1 MRLVNVS
8 TRTYRWRRYD
18 DVFSSGEAV
27 AALSRGAGG
36 APGLLPDAA
45 AAEVALQAMMD
56 YGFISRVSKKNDE
69 LLGLNEAH
77 ATVFKVSDH
86 TYYRFKLRE
95 LSTWRLR
102 VEVLEVRCSTGD
114 LADSGMVT
122 MKAAGVSH
130 DVAIKQSARR
140 RAGSGAADATPPRP
154 GDDGDDGDGEGRSY
168 APVSSSGDAF
178 VCGLDE
184 EELELHVACAF
195 ARGSR
200 RAACRAA
207 STVRLAVS
215 RGVEKAPPRARPLW
229 VHALRAPV
237 AVPVYATGLT
247 LKAGVFVAT
256 SLWRGARGLA
266 APGDEPREPRDDE
279 PRRQDSKTSKV
290 LSKVTR
296 AVTSLANPQ
305 ARRRSFQ
312 DLYHSAMSPG
322 RGSGDDDDD
331 VPSLPV
337 LAFHDGDAEDDTARA
352 QRRARSGASFLR
364 LDAELPG
371 GSTPSA
377 VAATPPPATRAL
389 SSGEV
394 PPSPAEGGPRA
405 SFESAP
411 PAEPGS
417 WGRRFLGRSAQAI
430 RKRSMSP
437 HPNRAPEGPVVV
449 EIRLVAFATRRGG
462 ARFFA
467 AEGGALDAAK
477 GSDAVRRDEEKRTWR
492 VYARV
497 GEVSGAKC
505 NVPIVIKSQVVL
517 EVGAKISFGAST
529 TTATSLTKG
538 IQSLTRFT
546 RPKVKDYGTDGADFG
561 GERLVVAACV
571 PRAGAQLRV
580 SVYERLKT
588 DLIRTRRLGIATI
601 PLCDVPVYER
611 GAGVDG
617 EARGALSAVDR
628 LMALHSPRHLG
639 FDKVSAMARV
649 WASAA
654 VAAARRRS
662 RHVDAVCDWVDE
674 RRRRRRKRSASA
686 DSPMGWA
693 AEKLGALRASSPP
706 PELPD
711 GAASPAASDVAS
723 APELD
728 TPTSMHHHGSS
739 LSNVFHRAEPEPR
752 TFQLIAAPRRYEGGR
767 AYRNGSVTLTVWMAP
782 TLLEGPPLL
791 RWLTRHAFTIACYA
805 LALLYV
811 VLGCAVVGFPAAT
824 AVAAVPLLAYAYV
837 EAPHVVAWVL
847 SYYVNRLAPGLHL
860 RISACRLAVWIDRAD
875 KALERRNAVH
885 GAHLA
890 NPPEDE
896 AAEGPTTM
904 ARTRL
909 AICADVDDFA
919 LEHPPGTNYA
929 HSDFLSARSVRV
941 QLSVDHR
948 LLDGAVNALLRRCP
962 IRWSAFPTT
971 HAALRREPDFEP
983 TRAGA
988 VRIDVLRV
996 DTVRCAFD
1004 HADGEFNVARFTRE
1018 LASRKVE
1025 RQLGA
1030 GEALPNALRLTV
1042 VNGSRLSSKIVF
1054 VVATVRGLRRQT
1066 ATRAVLNRHAVW
1078 NEHFTFPCPDPS
1090 SVVHVAVYDAG
1101 RGALSSRATLSEQWI
1116 VTAKMLVLA
1125 PSNVYAVQST
1135 LRHGRGPRDKGGAG
1149 NEAYVL
1155 EGSMKLRDKAWAPA
1169 APDDDDATLG
1179 LRLAY
1184 YHDADM
1190 PTAEKLAALKPTTAL
1205 EQLQLNSLETQ
1216 WKLGHQGNVAN
1227 MLRDFPLLFDVRDVE
1242 LTGLNMYVKDLFMGY
1257 KGAHERRV
1265 VELAGRAK
1273 ARAPAPR
1280 GDDDPADGPPEVSVF
1295 RKALAGQKLSA
1306 SLNETDVRGKHK
1318 DTVFVDKVDLR
1329 NKLRDPTAPEGVDL
1343 FVLAKSFV
1351 RSAIA
1356 PIFSEA
1362 DLYAN
1367 VAHILSGI
1375 FSKNLG
1381 GTRRDDAVQPDN
1393 AGDPGTPDTP
1403 PKAPRKRSEDDLPEV
1418 VKAIEASKRHAKEPA
1433 RPLAKRA
1440 YAFVDRIHRG
1450 SSKYL
1455 DEDDNDILVGDATVE
1470 GYLVKRVE
1478 RRIEFLNNTFATKGA
1493 SKFHL
1498 EWCELRG
1505 RTLYYTRRDGATG
1518 NSLGFTKKLRL
1529 GARAYEAKYDRKN
1542 MELKLRALSSKRLV
1556 PATLGMMSP
1565 RSLGEPLPAAESA
1578 GGEPRVALVV
1588 LAFGRDANRRVVHRA
1603 ATCDLARKRDGFA
1616 VASCAVGAH
1625 GDWAQLA
1632 VAAAD
1637 LDAGDGGAV
1646 VVTLKGEDG
1655 RPVAASEDLHLLP
1668 PKRKDAL
1675 EVRLRPPQDARAV
1688 ATLGTLTARTECLV
1702 AEAPRPAPKR
1712 KRSLRAVTKEI
1723 TLRPAPK
1730 AFKGASLDDW
1740 WAVLAAGLTDDDSLR
1755 ARGARSGGW
1764 VDLSPVK
1771 YGDTLRAGLRV
1782 RDTLRNDDGA
1792 TDDDDDDDDDDTSD
1806 DDDDDDVEGRGESW
1820 WS

>member
-77 ATVFKVSDH
+77 ATVFK
-86 TYYRFKLRE
+86 
-95 LSTWRLR
+95 
-102 VEVLEVRCSTGD
+102 
-114 LADSGMVT
+114 
-122 MKAAGVSH
+122 AAGVSH
-130 DVAIKQSARR
+130 DVAIKQ
-140 RAGSGAADATPPRP
+140 RAAAVGSGAADAAAT

-178 VCGLDE
+178 VCGLNE
-184 EELELHVACAF
+184 EELELHGRRLRRDEPLAGA
-195 ARGSR
+195 GS
-200 RAACRAA
+200 
-207 STVRLAVS
+207 
-215 RGVEKAPPRARPLW
+215 PP
-229 VHALRAPV
+229 
-237 AVPVYATGLT
+237 
-247 LKAGVFVAT
+247 AT
-256 SLWRGARGLA
+256 SRAS
-266 APGDEPREPRDDE
+266 RDDE

-322 RGSGDDDDD
+322 RGSNDDDGD

-352 QRRARSGASFLR
+352 QRARGA
-364 LDAELPG
+364 A
-371 GSTPSA
+371 
-377 VAATPPPATRAL
+377 
-389 SSGEV
+389 
-394 PPSPAEGGPRA
+394 
-405 SFESAP
+405 
-411 PAEPGS
+411 
-417 WGRRFLGRSAQAI
+417 RRQ
-430 RKRSMSP
+430 
-437 HPNRAPEGPVVV
+437 
-449 EIRLVAFATRRGG
+449 RRGAPRRG
-462 ARFFA
+462 EAD
-467 AEGGALDAAK
+467 GAL
-477 GSDAVRRDEEKRTWR
+477 
-492 VYARV
+492 YAP

-601 PLCDVPVYER
+601 PLCD
-611 GAGVDG
+611 
-617 EARGALSAVDR
+617 
-628 LMALHSPRHLG
+628 
-639 FDKVSAMARV
+639 
-649 WASAA
+649 
-654 VAAARRRS
+654 
-662 RHVDAVCDWVDE
+662 
-674 RRRRRRKRSASA
+674 
-686 DSPMGWA
+686 
-693 AEKLGALRASSPP
+693 
-706 PELPD
+706 
-711 GAASPAASDVAS
+711 
-723 APELD
+723 
-728 TPTSMHHHGSS
+728 
-739 LSNVFHRAEPEPR
+739 
-752 TFQLIAAPRRYEGGR
+752 
-767 AYRNGSVTLTVWMAP
+767 
-782 TLLEGPPLL
+782 
-791 RWLTRHAFTIACYA
+791 
-805 LALLYV
+805 
-811 VLGCAVVGFPAAT
+811 
-824 AVAAVPLLAYAYV
+824 
-837 EAPHVVAWVL
+837 
-847 SYYVNRLAPGLHL
+847 
-860 RISACRLAVWIDRAD
+860 
-875 KALERRNAVH
+875 
-885 GAHLA
+885 
-890 NPPEDE
+890 
-896 AAEGPTTM
+896 
-904 ARTRL
+904 
-909 AICADVDDFA
+909 
-919 LEHPPGTNYA
+919 
-929 HSDFLSARSVRV
+929 
-941 QLSVDHR
+941 LSVDHR

-983 TRAGA
+983 TRWR
-988 VRIDVLRV
+988 VRIDAFA
-996 DTVRCAFD
+996 DTVRCAD

-1042 VNGSRLSSKIVF
+1042 VNGSRLSSKIAF
-1054 VVATVRGLRRQT
+1054 
-1066 ATRAVLNRHAVW
+1066 AVGH
-1078 NEHFTFPCPDPS
+1078 
-1090 SVVHVAVYDAG
+1090 
-1101 RGALSSRATLSEQWI
+1101 
-1116 VTAKMLVLA
+1116 
-1125 PSNVYAVQST
+1125 
-1135 LRHGRGPRDKGGAG
+1135 
-1149 NEAYVL
+1149 
-1155 EGSMKLRDKAWAPA
+1155 
-1169 APDDDDATLG
+1169 
-1179 LRLAY
+1179 
-1184 YHDADM
+1184 
-1190 PTAEKLAALKPTTAL
+1190 
-1205 EQLQLNSLETQ
+1205 
-1216 WKLGHQGNVAN
+1216 GHQGNVAN

-1318 DTVFVDKVDLR
+1318 DTVLVDKVDLR

-1381 GTRRDDAVQPDN
+1381 GTRRDDAVQPDQ

-1440 YAFVDRIHRG
+1440 YTFVDRIHRG

-1478 RRIEFLNNTFATKGA
+1478 RRIEFLNNTFATGA
-1493 SKFHL
+1493 PVPP
-1498 EWCELRG
+1498 RVVRAPG

-1529 GARAYEAKYDRKN
+1529 GRGPTRP
-1542 MELKLRALSSKRLV
+1542 S
-1556 PATLGMMSP
+1556 
-1565 RSLGEPLPAAESA
+1565 EPLPAAESA

-1588 LAFGRDANRRVVHRA
+1588 LAFGRDASRKVVHRCDA
-1603 ATCDLARKRDGFA
+1603 AIGEEARRLRGRVVRGRRA
-1616 VASCAVGAH
+1616 RRL
-1625 GDWAQLA
+1625 AQLA

-1655 RPVAASEDLHLLP
+1655 R
-1668 PKRKDAL
+1668 
-1675 EVRLRPPQDARAV
+1675 
-1688 ATLGTLTARTECLV
+1688 
-1702 AEAPRPAPKR
+1702 
-1712 KRSLRAVTKEI
+1712 RS
-1723 TLRPAPK
+1723 
-1730 AFKGASLDDW
+1730 
-1740 WAVLAAGLTDDDSLR
+1740 R
-1755 ARGARSGGW
+1755 ARGPAPAAAGARTPLERRHQASARQAAAGEAAAAGAESVDAPRRPLNCTFAAPTPAAGAARTATNARRSGLERADVAFDPLRTVQCGLERCAARW
-1764 VDLSPVK
+1764 FDKVGTRATKKHLPLPAPPDAAELEFRLGGGIAYVFMPKVGCMEGTARMK
-1771 YGDTLRAGLRV
+1771 TRAGRKASEEVRRPESPWGGGPARV
-1782 RDTLRNDDGA
+1782 SPWLAPRRHIDPMAKRLLLGGVRFDFVGRLEHLAEDWRALNAELERRNISSLGELYDGDNGAAAEPRDARDIAVRAEMSELVKTMIPEEADEEEEAQEIPLPNVKSHVLAKVIEFCRRYAEEPMSEIEKPLKSANMHEVVQEWYANYVDVDQELLFELILAANYMDIKPPRPRGA
-1792 TDDDDDDDDDDTSD
+1792 T
-1806 DDDDDDVEGRGESW
+1806 VCR
-1820 WS
+1820 